1 MAGKRATFTQADL
14 TRAVKAMRAAGLD
27 VARVEIGT
35 DGKIVLGTRE
45 ETISGQLSPLEEWR
59 AKRNARSA

>member
-14 TRAVKAMRAAGLD
+14 TRAVKAVQAAGLK
-27 VARVEIGT
+27 VARTEIAP
-35 DGKIVLGTRE
+35 DGKIVLVHGG